1 MIKHKA
7 KKQLTFEDLGEDIVN
22 KIFEYNNLK
31 DQIQF
36 AKVCSLTYENKIK
49 FGYNGKKIILVIH
62 MYGTV
67 DGFEKVYF
75 PELNNFFTKINTLV
89 PKYTN
94 YYLYKKQINSEY
106 KYLMVKNIEEIFVN
120 NNRTYRLFCNNPIL
134 YKNNILHLI
143 NECYKLSKL
152 TLRELNLFYLQKI
165 KFGKFLKELTIENI
179 EEKNNVNINLSQCTL
194 LKKLDIKT
202 FIINKNI
209 FNNIYFKNLE
219 NLSLEI
225 KELNCDIND
234 IRSILNTK
242 NYIKNITLK
251 VYNKSLILLNLI
263 FLNNLHTI
271 NLSIEELDIFSLK
284 KNIFLINQDFC
295 DKINHFELNLLMN
308 KKFICYKD
316 FLKYLYLKLNKKIKC
331 LCLSIQIIEEMKIPM
346 DLTVFNLFKKH
357 LIRLFG
363 FFENVEIPHIYVEK
377 NLKPVIFDFFKKY
390 KISNEKIDE
399 SIF

>member
-134 YKNNILHLI
+134 YKI
-143 NECYKLSKL
+143 
-152 TLRELNLFYLQKI
+152 
-165 KFGKFLKELTIENI
+165 GK
-179 EEKNNVNINLSQCTL
+179 
-194 LKKLDIKT
+194 
-202 FIINKNI
+202 
-209 FNNIYFKNLE
+209 
-219 NLSLEI
+219 
-225 KELNCDIND
+225 
-234 IRSILNTK
+234 
-242 NYIKNITLK
+242 
-251 VYNKSLILLNLI
+251 
-263 FLNNLHTI
+263 
-271 NLSIEELDIFSLK
+271 
-284 KNIFLINQDFC
+284 
-295 DKINHFELNLLMN
+295 
-308 KKFICYKD
+308 
-316 FLKYLYLKLNKKIKC
+316 
-331 LCLSIQIIEEMKIPM
+331 
-346 DLTVFNLFKKH
+346 
-357 LIRLFG
+357 
-363 FFENVEIPHIYVEK
+363 
-377 NLKPVIFDFFKKY
+377 KP
-390 KISNEKIDE
+390 
-399 SIF
+399 